1 MAKRMKAAE
10 RRTSILAVA
19 KVLFADKGFH
29 AVSVDE
35 IARRVGV
42 SPAVLYQHFASKEE
56 LYEAVLES
64 LSAPRETYVEAALDG
79 PDDFASVLQ
88 RITHV
93 FIARVE
99 EDPDYFRIE
108 LLSVLEGG
116 EVANRFFASRWQSI
130 ADYIE
135 YSLQELAS
143 EKRIAPVNERAA
155 ALLFQGMIREAIY
168 NKCIFKAERYRSV
181 TLDRWVQ
188 QLLQLFLAAVGY
200 KDMGHE

>member
-10 RRTSILAVA
+10 RRASILAVA

-42 SPAVLYQHFASKEE
+42 SPAVLYQHFASKDE
-56 LYEAVLES
+56 LYEAVLDS

-88 RITHV
+88 RITRV
-93 FIARVE
+93 FVERVE

-135 YSLQELAS
+135 YSLKELAQ
-143 EKRIAPVNERAA
+143 EKRASVVNERTA

-168 NKCIFKAERYRSV
+168 NKCIVNAERYKGVS
-181 TLDRWVQ
+181 LDKLVQ
-188 QLLQLFLAAVGY
+188 QLLQLFLMAIGY
-200 KDMGHE
+200 KEKDDE

>member
-1 MAKRMKAAE
+1 MKAAE

-42 SPAVLYQHFASKEE
+42 CPAVLYQHFASKDE
-56 LYEAVLES
+56 LYEAVLDS

-79 PDDFASVLQ
+79 PEDFASVLR
-88 RITHV
+88 RITGV
-93 FIARVE
+93 FIARVG
-99 EDPDYFRIE
+99 EDPDYFRME

-116 EVANRFFASRWQSI
+116 EVANRFFSSRWQSI

-135 YSLQELAS
+135 YSLKELAG
-143 EKRIAPVNERAA
+143 EKRVNPVNERIA

-168 NKCIFKAERYRSV
+168 NKCILKSERYKSIS
-181 TLDRWVQ
+181 LEKMVQ
-188 QLLQLFLAAVGY
+188 QLLQLFFSAIGY
-200 KDMGHE
+200 KENENE

>member
-10 RRTSILAVA
+10 RRASILAVA

-42 SPAVLYQHFASKEE
+42 SPAVLYQHFSSKEE
-56 LYEAVLES
+56 LYEAVLEN

-79 PDDFASVLQ
+79 PDDFASVLY
-88 RITHV
+88 RISRV

-108 LLSVLEGG
+108 LVSVLEGG
-116 EVANRFFASRWQSI
+116 EIANRFFTSRWQSI
-130 ADYIE
+130 VDYIE
-135 YSLQELAS
+135 YSLKELAMD
-143 EKRIAPVNERAA
+143 KRIPAVNERAA

-168 NKCIFKAERYRSV
+168 SKCIVNAERYKGVS
-181 TLDRWVQ
+181 LEKLVQ
-188 QLLQLFLAAVGY
+188 QLLHLFLQAIGY
-200 KDMGHE
+200 KEKENV

>member
-1 MAKRMKAAE
+1 MAKRMKASE
-10 RRTSILAVA
+10 RRASILAVA

-42 SPAVLYQHFASKEE
+42 SPAVLYQHFDSKDA
-56 LYEAVLES
+56 LYEAVLDS

-88 RITHV
+88 RITRV
-93 FIARVE
+93 FITRVE

-108 LLSVLEGG
+108 LLSVLDGG
-116 EVANRFFASRWQSI
+116 EIANRFFTSRWQSI

-135 YSLQELAS
+135 YSLKELCA
-143 EKRIAPVNERAA
+143 EKRVMPVNERTA
-155 ALLFQGMIREAIY
+155 ALLFQGMVREAIY
-168 NKCIFKAERYRSV
+168 NKCILN
-181 TLDRWVQ
+181 TDRFSDISMDKLVQ
-188 QLLQLFLAAVGY
+188 QLLQLFLQAIGY
-200 KDMGHE
+200 KEKADE

>member
-10 RRTSILAVA
+10 RRASILAVA

-42 SPAVLYQHFASKEE
+42 SPAVLYQHFASKDE
-56 LYEAVLES
+56 LYEAVLDS

-88 RITHV
+88 RITRV
-93 FIARVE
+93 FISRVD

-130 ADYIE
+130 VDYIE
-135 YSLQELAS
+135 YSLNELVR
-143 EKRIAPVNERAA
+143 EKQIPVVNERAA

-168 NKCIFKAERYRSV
+168 SKRILNAERYKGISMDK
-181 TLDRWVQ
+181 LIH
-188 QLLQLFLAAVGY
+188 QLLVLFLQAIGY
-200 KDMGHE
+200 KGPGE

>member
-29 AVSVDE
+29 AVAVDE

-56 LYEAVLES
+56 LYEAVLDN

-88 RITHV
+88 RITRV
-93 FIARVE
+93 FISRVE

-116 EVANRFFASRWQSI
+116 ENANRFFASRWQSI

-135 YSLQELAS
+135 YTLKELAS
-143 EKRIAPVNERAA
+143 EKRVAALNERTA
-155 ALLFQGMIREAIY
+155 ALMFQGMVREAIY
-168 NKCIFKAERYRSV
+168 NKCILKAERYKSV
-181 TLDRWVQ
+181 TLDKLVE
-188 QLLQLFLAAVGY
+188 QLLQLFLAALGY
-200 KDMGHE
+200 KEK